1 MRILDKYILK
11 KILSCYVF
19 ILLVF
24 IILFF
29 IIDISY
35 TLSDILKS
43 KPSAGILIMYYLNMI
58 PFIFLT
64 VSPFSIPIA
73 VFYTFGELN
82 RNNEILSMR
91 ASGIS
96 IMRIAFPVI
105 FFAFIISSLSLI
117 VQEKMLLTSQ
127 KKIEDIKM
135 RYIKKNL
142 EITSEE
148 VNFAFT
154 SGDMIFFARKF
165 SPREKSLYDVMI
177 FEENEKNNIATETFA
192 KSIVYTGKQWVAN
205 NVMAYII
212 ADNGENL
219 GSPSYLKQKNI
230 QLDEKPETL
239 AFKKSILSQFAPL
252 KTLRKEMR
260 QLKRAK
266 AIDKF
271 VNLQIDY
278 NRKVAEPL
286 SNIFLV
292 IGILPVALEIKKR
305 RAAFSSLGTGIIF
318 SLIYYAFM
326 FVGLALGK
334 TGLILPN
341 FSPWIAPIFFAS
353 VGISGLLFIK

>member
-11 KILSCYVF
+11 KIFSCYVF

-24 IILFF
+24 IILYF

-35 TLSDILKS
+35 SLSDILKS
-43 KPSAGILIMYYLNMI
+43 KPAVSILVSYYLNMI
-58 PFIFLT
+58 PLIFLT

-96 IMRIAFPVI
+96 ILRIAFPVI
-105 FFAFIISSLSLI
+105 FFAFMVSSASFI
-117 VQEKMLLTSQ
+117 VQEKLLLTSQ
-127 KKIEDIKM
+127 KKIEDIKI
-135 RYIKKNL
+135 RFIKKD
-142 EITSEE
+142 IVATSEE

-154 SGDMIFFARKF
+154 SGDMIFFAGKF
-165 SPREKSLYDVMI
+165 SPREKTLYDVMI
-177 FEENEKNNIATETFA
+177 FKENEKDNIATETFA
-192 KSIVYTGKQWVAN
+192 KNVVYNGKEWLAN
-205 NVMAYII
+205 NVMEYTL
-212 ADNGENL
+212 DEDGKNL
-219 GSPSYLKQKNI
+219 GAPAYWKQKI
-230 QLDEKPETL
+230 VLLDEKPETL

-252 KTLRKEMR
+252 KILKKEMYQLRKI
-260 QLKRAK
+260 K

-278 NRKVAEPL
+278 NRKMAEPF
-286 SNIFLV
+286 SNLFLV

-305 RAAFSSLGTGIIF
+305 RAAFSSLGTGVIF
-318 SLIYYAFM
+318 SFIYYTFM
-326 FVGLALGK
+326 YFGLALGK
-334 TGLILPN
+334 ANIILPA
-341 FSPWIAPIFFAS
+341 FSPWLAPLFFVS

>member
-1 MRILDKYILK
+1 
-11 KILSCYVF
+11 
-19 ILLVF
+19 
-24 IILFF
+24 
-29 IIDISY
+29 
-35 TLSDILKS
+35 
-43 KPSAGILIMYYLNMI
+43 MYYLNMI

-82 RNNEILSMR
+82 RFNEVLSMR

-96 IMRIAFPVI
+96 ILRIAFPI
-105 FFAFIISSLSLI
+105 LFFAFIVSSVSLI
-117 VQEKMLLTSQ
+117 VQEKLLLTSQ

-135 RYIKKNL
+135 RYIKKSL
-142 EITSEE
+142 ENTSEE
-148 VNFAFT
+148 INFAFT
-154 SGDMIFFARKF
+154 SGDKIFFAAKF
-165 SPREKSLYDVMI
+165 SPREKSLYEVMI
-177 FEENEKNNIATETFA
+177 FEENEKNNVTTQTSAR
-192 KSIVYTGKQWVAN
+192 SIVYNGSQWVAN
-205 NVMAYII
+205 NVMEYVI
-212 ADNGENL
+212 DNGQNL
-219 GSPSYLKQKNI
+219 GAPSYWRQKI
-230 QLDEKPETL
+230 IPLDEKPETL

-252 KTLRKEMR
+252 KTLKKEMR
-260 QLKRAK
+260 QLKKVK

-278 NRKVAEPL
+278 NRKIAEPL
-286 SNIFLV
+286 SNFFLV

-341 FSPWIAPIFFAS
+341 LCPWIAPLFFAS
-353 VGISGLLFIK
+353 VGISGLFFIK